1 MTSPVPRRLYEEHLR
16 RNHPSYLQWDNRTKT
31 LSVPV
36 IIADIAFLLLLV
48 GSLSGDL
55 PSGDTSVFGS
65 LLAISL
71 AVTSALLVVRLRGK
85 RGFQRVWIEEHG
97 PPLGTGSDSSPGHE
111 TPSATNSSRVTGSAD
126 YFQSLSLGLSEAG
139 FAVRREEKVDPYLFE
154 IVAVMPANRV
164 GGFRDLVIATS
175 LELPT
180 LDNVEE
186 FYSLGMKYA
195 LDNKSQLGL
204 GSADN
209 LNLYSVIVSN
219 KFSDE
224 VKRSISATAPR
235 GSSMHGRVGLTVL
248 AATAEQ
254 QIYYYTKTPI
264 HGGLRYVG
272 LRNFADTYFSFQSGV
287 VA

>member
-16 RNHPSYLQWDNRTKT
+16 RNHPIYLQWDNRTKT

-36 IIADIAFLLLLV
+36 IIADAAFSLLLV
-48 GSLSGDL
+48 ASLSGDR
-55 PSGDTSVFGS
+55 PSGDTSIFGS
-65 LLAISL
+65 LLATSL
-71 AVTSALLVVRLRGK
+71 AITSALLVVRLRGK
-85 RGFQRVWIEEHG
+85 RGFQRVWIEEHA
-97 PPLGTGSDSSPGHE
+97 PPLGTGSDSSLGHE
-111 TPSATNSSRVTGSAD
+111 TPLATSSSRVKSSAD
-126 YFQSLSLGLSEAG
+126 YFQRLSLRLSKAG
-139 FAVRREEKVDPYLFE
+139 FAVRREEKADPYLFE

-186 FYSLGMKYA
+186 FHSLGMKYA
-195 LDNKSQLGL
+195 LHNKSQLGL
-204 GSADN
+204 GSGDN

-219 KFSDE
+219 KFSDD

-235 GSSMHGRVGLTVL
+235 GSSMHGRVGLAVL

-264 HGGLRYVG
+264 HGGLRYEA
-272 LRNFADTYFSFQSGV
+272 LRNFADTYFSFQTGV
-287 VA
+287 LA

>member
-16 RNHPSYLQWDNRTKT
+16 RNHPDYLRWDNRTKT

-48 GSLSGDL
+48 GSLSGDR

-97 PPLGTGSDSSPGHE
+97 PPLGTGSDLSLGQE
-111 TPSATNSSRVTGSAD
+111 TSLATSSSRVTSSAD
-126 YFQSLSLGLSEAG
+126 YFQSLSLRLSKAG
-139 FAVRREEKVDPYLFE
+139 FAVRREEKADPYLFE

-175 LELPT
+175 LEPAT

-195 LDNKSQLGL
+195 LDNKSRLGL
-204 GSADN
+204 GSGDS
-209 LNLYSVIVSN
+209 LNLYSVIVSD
-219 KFSDE
+219 KLSDD
-224 VKRSISATAPR
+224 VKRSISAIAPG

-248 AATAEQ
+248 VATAEQ

-264 HGGLRYVG
+264 RGGLRYVA
-272 LRNFADTYFSFQSGV
+272 LRNFADTYFSFQSGS
-287 VA
+287 

>member
-1 MTSPVPRRLYEEHLR
+1 MTSPAPRRLYEEHLR
-16 RNHPSYLQWDNRTKT
+16 GNHPGYLQWDNRTKS

-48 GSLSGDL
+48 GSLSGEH

-97 PPLGTGSDSSPGHE
+97 PPLGTGSDLSLGQE
-111 TPSATNSSRVTGSAD
+111 TSLATSSSRVTSSAD
-126 YFQSLSLGLSEAG
+126 YFQSLSLRLSKAG
-139 FAVRREEKVDPYLFE
+139 FAVRREEKADPYLFE

-175 LELPT
+175 LEPAT

-186 FYSLGMKYA
+186 VYSLGMKYA
-195 LDNKSQLGL
+195 LDNK
-204 GSADN
+204 
-209 LNLYSVIVSN
+209 I
-219 KFSDE
+219 
-224 VKRSISATAPR
+224 
-235 GSSMHGRVGLTVL
+235 GRAHV
-248 AATAEQ
+248 
-254 QIYYYTKTPI
+254 
-264 HGGLRYVG
+264 
-272 LRNFADTYFSFQSGV
+272 
-287 VA
+287 

>member
-31 LSVPV
+31 LSVPA
-36 IIADIAFLLLLV
+36 ITADVAFSILLV

-55 PSGDTSVFGS
+55 PSGDTSLFGS

-126 YFQSLSLGLSEAG
+126 YFQSLSLRLSKAG
-139 FAVRREEKVDPYLFE
+139 FAVRREEKADPYLFE

-195 LDNKSQLGL
+195 LDNKTRLGL
-204 GSADN
+204 GSGDS
-209 LNLYSVIVSN
+209 LNLYSVIVSTN
-219 KFSDE
+219 FSDD
-224 VKRSISATAPR
+224 VKRSISANAPR
-235 GSSMHGRVGLTVL
+235 GSSMHGRVGLAVL

-264 HGGLRYVG
+264 HGGLRYVS

>member
-31 LSVPV
+31 LSVPA
-36 IIADIAFLLLLV
+36 ITADVAFSILLV

-55 PSGDTSVFGS
+55 PSGDTSLFGS

-97 PPLGTGSDSSPGHE
+97 PPLGTDSSPGHE

-287 VA
+287 AA